1 MGFDAAGNFS
11 RAYNYTQDRDNGI
24 KILASH
30 VDGEFDNF
38 ATAMNLVFFRDGRVP
53 MSADL
58 RLNINGIQGLKDGAL
73 GSPAIK
79 FNTDANTGPYLDGLS
94 RYAIGVNAVQRGVF
108 TTTGFDVTGVL
119 SQGGAPVATQAFVT
133 GTYAPL
139 ASPALTGVPTA
150 PTAATGTSTTQL
162 ASTAFVQNAVAA
174 FVPVT
179 GGTFS
184 GAVTMGGGATVGFN
198 ISPGTILAINSASG
212 QVRGLQFQ
220 TAGVFAAD
228 IQLQADNSTIKH
240 NSGSGHRFD
249 VAGSQRVVF
258 DATGL
263 TVISGNQQVTLNNG
277 SNVAKA
283 YIGTNALFGSA
294 GTDDLRIRSEASNI
308 VFGFTGSEI
317 ARFTAGDGF
326 ALSSNNSNLKFTDA
340 NGSTPKFI
348 CQSDNTFAFYGTD
361 AGGSAR
367 PIWSAP
373 MRSSSGAFTIYPN
386 VSMVGTLTVD
396 DITTKRAGS
405 PTTGAV
411 FFGNSGAKYLFY
423 DGSQFNLSASLSVG
437 GNITSTSDAR
447 LKSNVRDLENGLALV
462 KAMRARRFTMYGK
475 PDLGLVAQEL
485 EPLMPEV
492 VNRDSKGML
501 SVDYGRLVTPLIA
514 AVQSLSDRLDR
525 AGL

>member
-108 TTTGFDVTGVL
+108 TTTGFDVTGALTATGNV
-119 SQGGAPVATQAFVT
+119 SAGSAFFEGGTQLNVK
-133 GTYAPL
+133 YAQL

-150 PTAATGTSTTQL
+150 PTAAAGTNTTQL
-162 ASTAFVQNAVAA
+162 ATTAFVQGILSN
-174 FVPVT
+174 T
-179 GGTFS
+179 TLSGT
-184 GAVTMGGGATVGFN
+184 TKVG
-198 ISPGTILAINSASG
+198 TLAIDGASG
-212 QVRGLQFQ
+212 STRTLFYF
-220 TAGVFAAD
+220 TAGAYSAD
-228 IQLQADNSTIKH
+228 ISLQADNATIKH
-240 NSGSGHRFD
+240 SATTAHRFD
-249 VAGSQRVVF
+249 VNGSQQLLVNSGGVSAGQFNVTGATGAQTFAPHDASGGTAIIYSPTNKSLSFNDGAGSDILQYNGSGVSILSKSGAYYS
-258 DATGL
+258 ATGAGNA
-263 TVISGNQQVTLNNG
+263 TYGGVGFSHTHAGQVGYHMYNAGGVAEWVIYQPASGT
-277 SNVAKA
+277 SSEFR
-283 YIGTNALFGSA
+283 IGQFA
-294 GTDDLRIRSEASNI
+294 GAMTDRLKID
-308 VFGFTGSEI
+308 
-317 ARFTAGDGF
+317 TAGNISLLGNVTSTSE
-326 ALSSNNSNLKFTDA
+326 LVSNQA
-340 NGSTPKFI
+340 GSTGVVRFGG
-348 CQSDNTFAFYGTD
+348 A
-361 AGGSAR
+361 AGVS
-367 PIWSAP
+367 
-373 MRSSSGAFTIYPN
+373 PN
-386 VSMVGTLTVD
+386 
-396 DITTKRAGS
+396 
-405 PTTGAV
+405 
-411 FFGNSGAKYLFY
+411 YLFY
-423 DGSQFNLSASLSVG
+423 DGTQFNLSKALSVG

-447 LKSNVRDLENGLALV
+447 LKTNVRDLENGLALV

-475 PDLGLVAQEL
+475 ADLGLVAQEL

-492 VNRDSKGML
+492 ISRDSNGTL